1 MMKYFD
7 PSHNRLVFFSE
18 SATPDFWD
26 RQWQDKKLQKHVMAG
41 IHERFVYPTTKKYL
55 PLGSKILEG
64 GCGKGQFVYS
74 LQERGYEAYG
84 IDFAE
89 NIIGQLQSLFPSHH
103 FEIGDVR
110 SLPYPDSSFDG
121 YWSLGVI
128 EHFYEGYDVILKEMS
143 RVIRPGGY
151 LFLTFPHMSKLR
163 RHKAR
168 HSKFPVFSSELLRDG
183 GFYQFALPEESVIE
197 DLKPYGFVPIEKRP
211 LEGLK
216 GAKDELTG
224 RLQSL
229 LKSIYAGKNIFAQV
243 LSFMLAR
250 FLAPY
255 SSHSILIVLKKKES

>member
-7 PSHNRLVFFSE
+7 PSHNRLVFFAE

-26 RQWQDKKLQKHVMAG
+26 RQWQDEQLQKHVTAG

-89 NIIGQLQSLFPSHH
+89 NIIDRLQSLFPLHH
-103 FEIGDVR
+103 FEHGDVR
-110 SLPYPDSSFDG
+110 SLPYPDNTFDG

-128 EHFYEGYDVILKEMS
+128 EHFYDGYEAILKEMV
-143 RVIRPGGY
+143 RVVRPDGY

-163 RHKAR
+163 RNKAR
-168 HSKFPVFSSELLRDG
+168 RSKFLIFNSELIKNG
-183 GFYQFALPEESVIE
+183 NFYQFALPEELVIK
-197 DLKPYGFVPIEKRP
+197 DLKGHGFTLVEKRP

-224 RLQSL
+224 PVQSL

-243 LSFMLAR
+243 LSFILAR
-250 FLAPY
+250 LLAPY
-255 SSHSILIVLKKKES
+255 SSHSILLVLRKTRS